1 VGFEWSL
8 ALALALALALTLALT
23 LAPAL
28 APALTLTL
36 ALALTL
42 TLALTRALALSC
54 GGGRLG
60 MGSAAIGASLAVGRL
75 EDLGASGSQSRARPS
90 RAVPRLPAPA
100 LTD

>member
-1 VGFEWSL
+1 VGFECSL
-8 ALALALALALTLALT
+8 ALALALALALTPT
-23 LAPAL
+23 LA
-28 APALTLTL
+28 L

-42 TLALTRALALSC
+42 TC
-54 GGGRLG
+54 GGGPLG
-60 MGSAAIGASLAVGRL
+60 MGSAAIGSSLAVGRL